1 MTHEVAATSTQVVMG
16 YSFWIA
22 TGIFL
27 IAYAVIVSEKIHK
40 TIIAIFGAGLMLVL
54 KILEQHEAFHVEEFG
69 IDWNVIF
76 LLISMMVIIN
86 LMRPTGVFEYIAIKS
101 AKLGKGEPFRI
112 MVIFAVVTAVLSALL
127 DNVTTVL
134 LIVPVTILIAD
145 ALQVDAMPYLLSCA
159 MASNIGGT
167 ATLIGDP
174 PNIMIA
180 SKAQLNFMDFIYH
193 LAPVVIVIMVFYVLA
208 IKLIWG
214 KKLKTKDELKTRIMA
229 MSENEAIKDPVM
241 LKKSL
246 FVLALVLTGFVFHG
260 VLHFQPATVALFG
273 AGLLLLLSKTHEP
286 HHILA
291 DVEWPTIFFFM
302 GLFIIIGGVV
312 KVGLIKWM
320 SVQVLEITQG
330 NMFATS
336 MVVMWF
342 SAFASAFIDNIPYV
356 ATMNPLIVDMAKQLW
371 PDLSGLSLL
380 HHADLMPLWWSLAL
394 RRLPRRKRN
403 GNRRIRKC
411 YCSRNVGETRQ
422 TDIVRE
428 VHALRNADDD
438 HDCGYCNN
446 ICLAEI
452 LCTED
457 IASHTQRNEKR
468 AGGRECHSPFLLF
481 ISAYT
486 APSG

>member
-1 MTHEVAATSTQVVMG
+1 MTHEAAAAAQPFVMDTA
-16 YSFWIA
+16 FWTA
-22 TGIFL
+22 TTIFL
-27 IAYAVIVSEKIHK
+27 LAYAVIVSEKIHK

-101 AKLGKGEPFRI
+101 AKLGKGDPLRI
-112 MVIFAVVTAVLSALL
+112 LVIFAIVTAVLSALL

-145 ALQVDAMPYLLSCA
+145 ALEVDPLPYLISCVL
-159 MASNIGGT
+159 ASNIGGT

-193 LAPVVIVIMVFYVLA
+193 LAPIVVVMMVFYVFA

-214 KKLKTKDELKTRIMA
+214 KKLKTREELKTRIMA
-229 MSENEAIKDPVM
+229 MNENEAIKDPVM

-260 VLHFQPATVALFG
+260 ALHFQPATVALFG

-291 DVEWPTIFFFM
+291 EVEWPTIFFFI

-320 SVQVLEITQG
+320 SVQVLELTQG
-330 NMFATS
+330 NLFATS

-371 PDLSGLSLL
+371 PNLSGVQLL
-380 HHADLMPLWWSLAL
+380 HHPDLMPLWWSLAL
-394 RRLPRRKRN
+394 GACLGGNGTAIGASANVIVVGMSEKAGKRISF
-403 GNRRIRKC
+403 GKFMLYGMPMMIMTVIIATI
-411 YCSRNVGETRQ
+411 YVW
-422 TDIVRE
+422 
-428 VHALRNADDD
+428 LR
-438 HDCGYCNN
+438 YYVLK
-446 ICLAEI
+446 I
-452 LCTED
+452 
-457 IASHTQRNEKR
+457 
-468 AGGRECHSPFLLF
+468 
-481 ISAYT
+481 
-486 APSG
+486 

>member
-1 MTHEVAATSTQVVMG
+1 MTIDTAFWAAT
-16 YSFWIA
+16 I
-22 TGIFL
+22 IFL
-27 IAYAVIVSEKIHK
+27 LAYAVIISEKAHK
-40 TIIAIFGAGLMLVL
+40 TVVALFGAGLMLIL
-54 KILEQHEAFHVEEFG
+54 KILEQHEAFHVEELG

-101 AKLGKGEPFRI
+101 AKLGKGDPFRI
-112 MVIFAVVTAVLSALL
+112 LIIFAIVTAVLSAFL

-134 LIVPVTILIAD
+134 LITPVTILIAD
-145 ALQVDAMPYLLSCA
+145 ALEVDPIPYLLSCA
-159 MASNIGGT
+159 FASNIGGT

-193 LAPVVIVIMVFYVLA
+193 LAPIIVVIMVFYIFA
-208 IKLIWG
+208 IRFIWG
-214 KKLKTKDELKTRIMA
+214 KKLVTKEELKKRIMA
-229 MSENEAIKDPVM
+229 MNENEAIKDPAM

-246 FVLALVLTGFVFHG
+246 FVLGIVLTGFVFHG

-302 GLFIIIGGVV
+302 GLFIIVGGVV

-320 SVQVLEITQG
+320 SLQVLALTEG
-330 NMFATS
+330 NLFATS

-342 SAFASAFIDNIPYV
+342 SAFASAIVDNIPYV

-371 PDLSGLSLL
+371 PNETGLQLL
-380 HHADLMPLWWSLAL
+380 QHPDLMPLWWSLAL
-394 RRLPRRKRN
+394 GACLGGNGSAIGASANVIVVGLSEKAGKRISF
-403 GNRRIRKC
+403 GKFMLYGMPIMIMTVVISTV
-411 YCSRNVGETRQ
+411 YVW
-422 TDIVRE
+422 
-428 VHALRNADDD
+428 LR
-438 HDCGYCNN
+438 YYMFK
-446 ICLAEI
+446 I
-452 LCTED
+452 
-457 IASHTQRNEKR
+457 
-468 AGGRECHSPFLLF
+468 
-481 ISAYT
+481 
-486 APSG
+486 